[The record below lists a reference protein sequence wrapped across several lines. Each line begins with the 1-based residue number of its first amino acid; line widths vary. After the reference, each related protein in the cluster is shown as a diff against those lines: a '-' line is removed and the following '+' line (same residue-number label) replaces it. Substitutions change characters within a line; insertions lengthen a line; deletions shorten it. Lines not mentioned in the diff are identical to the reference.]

1 MALFLMMKVQEPTS
15 NILSNSIFTFK
26 HANVWFQKKCMVWV
40 LTVRRDEI
48 SVKQKEWAT
57 ASIFEGRL
65 SGRLACI
72 QKADNNWG
80 IWSSLN
86 FIIDGSCANN

>member
-1 MALFLMMKVQEPTS
+1 MTLFLMMNVQEPIS
-15 NILSNSIFTFK
+15 NTLSNLLFTFN
-26 HANVWFQKKCMVWV
+26 HANARFQKKCIVWA
-40 LTVRRDEI
+40 LTIRRDDI

-57 ASIFEGRL
+57 ASILEGRL